1 MIRGISNLDPARS
14 ADCFSSSL
22 SILGIILIVPAMRW
36 ESGQANMGLKEL
48 LLTKSIS
55 LRVVL
60 TFRVVVSVLILL
72 CLVTGFAIV
81 MRWCGCEFP
90 FWIYIFAATGY
101 AIFLGLMG
109 LLTVRISGSQTAGYL
124 SSLGYWSLC
133 EMKVITEKSLFW
145 MFPVIK
151 GQVEIY
157 KVIVLIAVDILSIS
171 IFLYLSNRY

>member
-1 MIRGISNLDPARS
+1 MIRGISNLDSARS

-22 SILGIILIVPAMRW
+22 SMLGIILIVPAMRW
-36 ESGQANMGLKEL
+36 ESGEANMGLKEL
-48 LLTKSIS
+48 LLTKSMS
-55 LRVVL
+55 LDVVL
-60 TFRVVVSVLILL
+60 TLRVVVSVLILS
-72 CLVTGFAIV
+72 CLVIGFAIV

-109 LLTVRISGSQTAGYL
+109 LLTVRITGSQTVGYL

-145 MFPVIK
+145 TFPVIN

-157 KVIVLIAVDILSIS
+157 RVFMLIVVDILSIS
-171 IFLYLSNRY
+171 IFVYLSKRY